1 MNSFIF
7 YGGELNDL
15 THLIII
21 LAERERERYHR
32 EREREK
38 TTELNK
44 FFYDLKLFKIQIM
57 LGPLVLSL

>member
-21 LAERERERYHR
+21 LAEREREISQ
-32 EREREK
+32 REREK

>member
-32 EREREK
+32 EREK